1 MFKANEPCTYCIFVY
16 LYCHKCIRL
25 PTLLFHVVL
34 TLNAKKMC
42 YGTMYINIYEKTH
55 RRRRFEL
62 KWAKKNVH
70 FGLVRWLS
78 LDCYIFSVQWS
89 EWSKEKQIFRPTQ
102 FILFYYYFY
111 VFFFF
116 SKTHFILNA
125 KSECISNQNFLLL
138 LSVIVRDMF
147 SL

>member
-1 MFKANEPCTYCIFVY
+1 MHLLYFCVSLLPQVYKVANIVIPRSAYIECEKNVLRYYV
-16 LYCHKCIRL
+16 HKYIRKN
-25 PTLLFHVVL
+25 PSSSSFWI
-34 TLNAKKMC
+34 KM
-42 YGTMYINIYEKTH
+42 G
-55 RRRRFEL
+55 
-62 KWAKKNVH
+62 KKNVH

-111 VFFFF
+111 VFFFS